1 MAQIDMSSAK
11 AMLAKQQLDEWAL
24 AQSQVHRKKTTLDM
38 STESKPLSRNPFRKQ
53 ELTKVLKPLTTFK
66 VPILTPEVRKAALA
80 RERMVDGLNLKRK
93 TIAVEEDKDK
103 VDLMVATS
111 SGGFDWKGW
120 SKKAS

>member
-80 RERMVDGLNLKRK
+80 RERMVDRLNK